1 MTSRFPGIALL
12 IVLPFMLLGQ
22 QHQLVYKQYAAGSQS
37 GDTSFMELTISAEQT
52 MLKSLNDKP
61 VNPIPGLADE
71 VFYVDYKAKSQ
82 LRQLNYSD
90 ESYYSEQVL
99 SSLDFEFTDS
109 DQKLLGYSYDKASIS
124 INSNKIEIWY
134 TTDLGLQAAPVSWLG
149 DFPGLVLK
157 LVRNENYTIEASKI
171 RTVEAVEQLIPE
183 DVGSKLSSQELSQ
196 LQKEKLVF
204 RIPVFTN
211 QQLFWGDTS
220 KISPDFPADTSLH
233 TAGGTLIFKR
243 LSLPNFSDHYQAF
256 AELTT
261 YSNGDAYD
269 RTGSVFVIPQSEISF
284 ADALVSGPEK
294 LPVFKGADGEIYQG
308 FMLTENYKPPAEL
321 LRFFTP
327 FGVRHFND
335 RVQLA
340 GLEWKNEAYY
350 KQDISDLSGELKGE
364 VIIGVFIG
372 NYDGGGHE
380 INLDLS
386 FYPGSTSWENIEETQ
401 KWMLS
406 LFNTVNVLEMA
417 GQNYGKLFGTDS
429 LKLEFELPEGV
440 SNLRLRYIS
449 TGHGGWGGG
458 DEFNPK
464 ENQIFIDG
472 KLRFLHTPWRSDCAT
487 YRELNP
493 VSGNFWNG
501 MSSSDLSRSG
511 WCPGEATEPVYFN
524 LPNLKPGKH
533 SISVAI
539 PQGQS
544 EGNSFS
550 FWSVSGALIGEK
562 TINYP

>member
-1 MTSRFPGIALL
+1 MTFRFTGIALL
-12 IVLPFMLLGQ
+12 IVLPFIMLGQ
-22 QHQLVYKQYAAGSQS
+22 QHQLVYKQYTAGSQS
-37 GDTSFMELTISAEQT
+37 GDTSLIQLTVSGTQT
-52 MLKSLNDKP
+52 ALKSLNDKP
-61 VNPIPGLADE
+61 ENPIPGLADE
-71 VFYVDYKAKSQ
+71 VFCVDYKAKRA
-82 LRQLNYSD
+82 LRQLNYPN
-90 ESYYSEQVL
+90 ESFYSEQSL
-99 SSLDFEFTDS
+99 DSLDFEFTDS
-109 DQKLLGYSYDKASIS
+109 DQKLLGYSCDKASIS

-134 TTDLGLQAAPVSWLG
+134 TTDLGLQAAPASWLG

-157 LVRNENYTIEASKI
+157 IVRNGNYTIEASEML
-171 RTVEAVEQLIPE
+171 TVEAAEQLIPQNS
-183 DVGSKLSSQELSQ
+183 GNALSARELSQ

-204 RIPVFTN
+204 RIPVFTK

-220 KISPDFPADTSLH
+220 KVKPNFPADTSLH

-243 LSLPNFSDHYQAF
+243 INLPDFPDHYQVF

-269 RTGSVFVIPQSEISF
+269 RTGSIFVIPQSEISF
-284 ADALVSGPEK
+284 VEALIFGPEK
-294 LPVFKGADGEIYQG
+294 LPAFEGKDGEIYQG
-308 FMLTENYKPPAEL
+308 FMLTENYKPPVEL

-340 GLEWKNEAYY
+340 GLSWENEAYY
-350 KQDISDLSGELKGE
+350 KQEISDLSSELKGE
-364 VIIGVFIG
+364 IIIGVFIG
-372 NYDGGGHE
+372 NYDGGGHK

-386 FYPGSTSWENIEETQ
+386 FYPGSTSWENLEETQ
-401 KWMLS
+401 KWTLP
-406 LFNTVNVLEMA
+406 LFNTTNILEMA

-429 LKLEFELPEGV
+429 LKLVFEVPEGV

-464 ENQIFIDG
+464 ENQLFIDG
-472 KLRFLHTPWRSDCAT
+472 KLRFVHTPWRGDCAT
-487 YRELNP
+487 YRKLNP

-524 LPNLKPGKH
+524 LPDLKSGKH

-562 TINYP
+562 QNNP